1 MAKNII
7 FNFIWRFLERST
19 VQLISVGVLILLSRV
34 LEPIEFGTVAIVTVY
49 INILQVF
56 VDCGMASALI
66 QKKNADDLDFSSVFY
81 MNLFFCSLIYIII
94 FFLAPIIANFYKM
107 PELISII
114 RVLSS
119 IIILYGIRNIQQA
132 YISKNLIFKK
142 LFYSTSVGSFIA
154 AIISVYMAYTG
165 YGIWALVLQYLT
177 NTLVA
182 TIILWLIVKWR
193 PKFMFSFNRLRKL
206 FSYSWKLLI
215 SSLLDTTYNNLRQ
228 LIIGKLYTRQDLAF
242 YDKGN
247 MFPHAIVANIDTSIN
262 SVLFPAM
269 SAKQD
274 NVETIKNMASKAMKV
289 STYIIMPLMVGLA
302 VCATPIVSLLLTD
315 KWLPSVPYIRI
326 FCFTFA
332 FYPIHTVNL
341 NTLKA
346 LGRSDLFLKLEII
359 KKIVGLI
366 ILSISMWYG
375 ALVIAYSLI
384 IVSILSQIIN
394 SFPNRKLI
402 NYGYFKQIKDL
413 LPNIVVSCIMGI
425 IVYLIIYFNFNSL
438 ITLLIQIPLG
448 IVVYIFI
455 SKIFKVYG
463 FEYIVEFLK
472 KMINKKKQID
482 TASSVL

>member
-1 MAKNII
+1 MMKNITI
-7 FNFIWRFLERST
+7 NFIWRFLERT
-19 VQLISVGVLILLSRV
+19 IVQLISIIVLIVLSRV
-34 LEPIEFGTVAIVTVY
+34 LEPIEFGTVAIVVVY

-81 MNLFFCSLIYIII
+81 MNLCFCTTIYIIM
-94 FFLAPIIANFYKM
+94 FFLAPTIATFYKM

-114 RVLSS
+114 RILSV

-132 YISKNLIFKK
+132 YIAKNLIFKK
-142 LFYSTSVGSFIA
+142 LFYSTSIGSFIA
-154 AIISVYMAYTG
+154 ATISIYMAYAG
-165 YGIWALVLQYLT
+165 YGIWALVLQYLI
-177 NTLVA
+177 NAFVA
-182 TIILWLIVKWR
+182 TIVLWLIVKWS
-193 PKFMFSFNRLRKL
+193 PKLIFSFNRLKRL
-206 FSYSWKLLI
+206 FSYSWKLLV
-215 SSLLDTTYNNLRQ
+215 SSLLDTIYNNLRQ

-242 YDKGN
+242 YDKGHL
-247 MFPHAIVANIDTSIN
+247 FPNAIVWNIDTSIN

-274 NVETIKNMASKAMKV
+274 NIETVKNMASKAMKI
-289 STYIIMPLMVGLA
+289 STYIIMPLMVGVA
-302 VCATPIVSLLLTD
+302 VCAEPMVSLLLTD
-315 KWLPSVPYIRI
+315 KWLPCVPYIRI

-359 KKIVGLI
+359 KKIVGLV

-384 IVSILSQIIN
+384 IVSILGQIIN

-402 NYGYFKQIKDL
+402 NYGYTEQIKDI
-413 LPNIVVSCIMGI
+413 LPNLAISCIMGI
-425 IVYLIIYFNFNSL
+425 FVYLINFCGLGNL
-438 ITLLIQIPLG
+438 ATLLIQMPLG
-448 IVVYIFI
+448 VIIYIII
-455 SKIFKVYG
+455 SKLFKIYG
-463 FEYIVEFLK
+463 FGYIVEFLK
-472 KMINKKKQID
+472 GSLKWKI
-482 TASSVL
+482 